1 MVWAAIQSAL
11 LVVEACAQA
20 ACAISRPCRAF
31 AGRQEPRNR
40 ALQPAMSAH
49 RRWAPVL
56 LAALL
61 LLAVATGAAAD
72 ARPKKHKSGAWLIG
86 ALLPS

>member
-1 MVWAAIQSAL
+1 
-11 LVVEACAQA
+11 
-20 ACAISRPCRAF
+20 
-31 AGRQEPRNR
+31 
-40 ALQPAMSAH
+40 MSAH